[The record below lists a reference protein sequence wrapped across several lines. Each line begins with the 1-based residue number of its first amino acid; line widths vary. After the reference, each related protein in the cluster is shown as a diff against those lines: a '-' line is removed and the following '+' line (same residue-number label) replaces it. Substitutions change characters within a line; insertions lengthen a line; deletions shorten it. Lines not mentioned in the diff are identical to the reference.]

1 MQRTWFEIE
10 ISRFARSLLAISYG
24 HYILSFQATWI
35 CSVGLVVNW
44 NYSRCVISSQRLDE
58 FDPLLQKKNRWV
70 RSRPF
75 VLSGSYGPVEDLFP
89 ILCSL
94 LVKRWKRG
102 SSSDVNVNHW
112 MRILS
117 CCCNSSSSA
126 LCLFPQL
133 GGIRSPDLALG
144 DCSQQS
150 MRISR
155 SLPEISRRLTPLIL
169 LCISDNENLG
179 RPCPVVLCNYLD
191 LVQTLSGP
199 IVYGQRGAER
209 PQLLSFRES

>member
-1 MQRTWFEIE
+1 
-10 ISRFARSLLAISYG
+10 
-24 HYILSFQATWI
+24 
-35 CSVGLVVNW
+35 
-44 NYSRCVISSQRLDE
+44 
-58 FDPLLQKKNRWV
+58 
-70 RSRPF
+70 
-75 VLSGSYGPVEDLFP
+75 
-89 ILCSL
+89 
-94 LVKRWKRG
+94 
-102 SSSDVNVNHW
+102 
-112 MRILS
+112 
-117 CCCNSSSSA
+117 
-126 LCLFPQL
+126 
-133 GGIRSPDLALG
+133 
-144 DCSQQS
+144 